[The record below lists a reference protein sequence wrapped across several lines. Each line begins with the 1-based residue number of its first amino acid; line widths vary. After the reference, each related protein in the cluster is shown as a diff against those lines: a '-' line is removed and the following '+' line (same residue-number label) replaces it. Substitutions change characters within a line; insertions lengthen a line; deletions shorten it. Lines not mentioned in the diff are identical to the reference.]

1 MSPPLDLQI
10 RIGSSRDDV
19 GFTRQPKDALLP
31 RALRRGA
38 SYHFLFF
45 PLLNILL
52 ISCGSQVSSAPPAP
66 VTVTV
71 SPASAQPFAGTTI
84 QFTATV
90 QNAGSF
96 AVNWQVNGI
105 TNGDITTVGSIS
117 VSGLYTAPNSVPT
130 SQIPVKVT
138 AVLQSDPAKT
148 GSSSVTIQPLS
159 AFQGQLSLSPKL
171 SSVTTSQTLQL
182 DVTSDGLSNNQ
193 VNWAVD
199 DIPNGNT
206 TTGTITSGLYTPPNS
221 VGSHTIKITLI
232 ENPSARGSAQV
243 VVTDFAGMLTWRNDN
258 SRSGQN
264 QQELALAPA
273 TVTSSTFGRL
283 FSCALD
289 GYAYAQPLYV
299 ANLTIPG
306 NGTRNVVF
314 VATEKDTV
322 LAFDADTNANPCV
335 PLWKTSLIP
344 VGEQA
349 VPTPEL
355 VGITSKDIVPFIGI
369 TGTPVIDL
377 SSSTLYVVAETQT
390 TTINPGYIELLYA
403 LDLATGH
410 VKILPTGLVAVTGVA
425 AGAPFSSL
433 LANQRAALLLDNG
446 NIYVALGSHGGQGD
460 YHGWLFGYD
469 ASTLQQH
476 QNMVFDVT
484 PTGIQGGI
492 WQSGGGPSADS
503 NHNVFV
509 ATGNGTFDANPGAN
523 DYGDS
528 YLRLNLNIGG
538 ALSVADYFTPC
549 DQETMFTTG
558 QDLGSSAPVL
568 LPDSAGSASQP
579 HLMMGAAKNG
589 SLYVLNRDNL
599 GGYNRLPCPDSAV
612 GVQVVPVGD
621 VPIPPILSTPLFWNN
636 AIYVAAGN
644 DKLKAFPM
652 TGGVLNQ
659 SPLALQS
666 PESLGP
672 QGATP
677 VVSWNGTNTNNAII
691 WLIDTSGALV
701 TPPAPNTPAILRA
714 FDAGNLSNE
723 IYNSAMVPNNRDTA
737 GPAVK
742 FTVPTVANGKVYVGT
757 QNKLD
762 VYGLLP

>member
-19 GFTRQPKDALLP
+19 GFTRQPQDAMLP

-38 SYHFLFF
+38 SSLFLLF
-45 PLLNILL
+45 PLLNIFL
-52 ISCGSQVSSAPPAP
+52 ISCGGLVPSDPPAP
-66 VTVTV
+66 PSVVVTVL
-71 SPASAQPFAGTTI
+71 PASAKPFAGTTV

-90 QNAGSF
+90 QNAGSP
-96 AVNWQVNGI
+96 AVNWQVNGM

-130 SQIPVKVT
+130 PQATVKVA
-138 AVLQSDPAKT
+138 AVLRSDPAKT

-182 DVTSDGLSNNQ
+182 DVTSDGFSNNQ

-199 DIPNGNT
+199 GVPNGNN
-206 TTGTITSGLYTPPNS
+206 TTGKITSGLYTPPNS
-221 VGSHTIKITLI
+221 AGSHTIAVTLI
-232 ENPSARGSAQV
+232 ANPSASGSARV
-243 VVTDFAGMLTWRNDN
+243 VVTDLAGMFTWRNDN
-258 SRSGQN
+258 SRTGQN
-264 QQELALAPA
+264 QKEFALTPA

-283 FSCALD
+283 FSCLLD
-289 GYAYAQPLYV
+289 GNAYAQPLYV
-299 ANLTIPG
+299 ANLAIPG
-306 NGTRNVVF
+306 SGIHNVVI
-314 VATEKDTV
+314 VATEKDSV
-322 LAFDADTNANPCV
+322 FAFDADANANPCV
-335 PLWKTSLIP
+335 PLWQTSLIP
-344 VGEQA
+344 AGEQV

-355 VGITSKDIVPFIGI
+355 VGITSKDVVPFIGI

-528 YLRLNLNIGG
+528 YLRLNLNTGG
-538 ALSVADYFTPC
+538 VLSVADYFTPC
-549 DQETMFTTG
+549 DQATMFTTG

-579 HLMMGAAKNG
+579 HLMMGGAMNG
-589 SLYVLNRDNL
+589 SLYVLNRDSL
-599 GGYNRLPCPDSAV
+599 GGYVSACPDSTAR
-612 GVQVVPVGD
+612 VQVVPVGD
-621 VPIPPILSTPLFWNN
+621 ASVLSTPLFWNN
-636 AIYVAAGN
+636 FIYVAAGN
-644 DKLKAFPM
+644 GRLKAFPM
-652 TGGVLNQ
+652 DGGAVNPA
-659 SPLALQS
+659 PLPSQS
-666 PESLGP
+666 PEPLGP

-691 WLIDTSGALV
+691 WLIDTSGALT
-701 TPPAPNTPAILRA
+701 TPPNPNTPAILRA
-714 FDAGNLSNE
+714 FDAGNLSHE
-723 IYNSAMVPNNRDTA
+723 IYNSAMVPNRDTA
-737 GPAVK
+737 GLAVK

-757 QNKLD
+757 QTELD